1 MTPLPTRT
9 ENFLAGLVR
18 EGSRNEE
25 AFAAACQL
33 RDAGLTRAD
42 AERQIVAG
50 AAACGLP
57 RREALNAVASAFTK
71 NKRQAIGGRPV
82 VLKYNRHLKAIS
94 ALPALPPKPA
104 PRSIRTWNCNA
115 SLVVTPSLQEN
126 ARSDASDGIF

>member
-1 MTPLPTRT
+1 MTSLPKRT

-33 RDAGLTRAD
+33 RDAGLNQADVETR
-42 AERQIVAG
+42 IIAG

-57 RREALNAVASAFTK
+57 RLEALRVVASAFTK
-71 NKRQAIGGRPV
+71 NKRQGMGGKPVLLQYIRPV
-82 VLKYNRHLKAIS
+82 GAIRP
-94 ALPALPPKPA
+94 LPIIPPKPA

-115 SLVVTPSLQEN
+115 SSIFTPSLQEN
-126 ARSDASDGIF
+126 APADASDGIF

>member
-1 MTPLPTRT
+1 MTPLPART
-9 ENFLAGLVR
+9 ENFLAGLAR

-42 AERQIVAG
+42 AERRIVAG

-57 RREALNAVASAFTK
+57 RHEALNAVASAFTK

-82 VLKYNRHLKAIS
+82 ALHYNRHVKAIRT
-94 ALPALPPKPA
+94 LPILPPKPA

-115 SLVVTPSLQEN
+115 SSIVTPSLQEN

>member
-1 MTPLPTRT
+1 MIPLPART
-9 ENFLAGLVR
+9 EKFLAGLVR

-33 RDAGLTRAD
+33 RDAGLTQAD
-42 AERQIVAG
+42 AERRIIAG

-82 VLKYNRHLKAIS
+82 LLKYNRHVKGIRL
-94 ALPALPPKPA
+94 LPTLPPKPA

-115 SLVVTPSLQEN
+115 SSIVIPSLEEN
-126 ARSDASDGIF
+126 ACSDASDGIF